1 MASDWWAV
9 KRRDEP
15 TCSRLS
21 LIVLRLAA
29 IVVSIVFTC
38 LIVGQ
43 GAMAQNYPGRPIR
56 VIALS
61 SPGSGPDIIGRL
73 IGSKLTE
80 AWGQQV
86 IVDPR
91 PAATGIVGTEI
102 ASKAAPDG
110 HTLVIVTSQAV
121 IVSVMYEKLP
131 FNLIRDFTPIT
142 LVATTPFILAVH
154 PAVSATSIK
163 ELVALA
169 KSKPGALRYGS
180 GGSGSPPH
188 LSAEIFKSMTGTDML
203 HVPYKGITPAMVD
216 AVAGQVQ
223 MLISVIPA
231 VLPTIKSGRLR
242 ALGVTSAK
250 RTALVPDVPA
260 IAETVPGYE
269 FIGWYSLFAPAKTPT
284 AIVDKLNG
292 EIAKALK
299 TPEFRERFTAL
310 GAEPSTSTPQELG
323 DYLRVQTEKMRKAVQ
338 NSGARPD

>member
-1 MASDWWAV
+1 M
-9 KRRDEP
+9 
-15 TCSRLS
+15 
-21 LIVLRLAA
+21 VLRAAAIAISTVLAGLAA
-29 IVVSIVFTC
+29 
-38 LIVGQ
+38 GQ
-43 GAMAQNYPGRPIR
+43 SVMAQDYPVRPIR
-56 VIALS
+56 IIALS
-61 SPGSGPDIIGRL
+61 SPGSGPDIVGRL
-73 IGSKLTE
+73 IGSKLAE

-102 ASKAAPDG
+102 ASNAAPDG

-131 FNLIRDFTPIT
+131 FNLIRDFAPIT
-142 LVATTPFILAVH
+142 LVASTPFILAVH
-154 PAVSATSIK
+154 PAVPAASIK

-188 LSAEIFKSMTGTDML
+188 LSAEIFKSMTGTNML
-203 HVPYKGITPAMVD
+203 HVPYKGITPAMID
-216 AVAGQVQ
+216 AVAGEVQ

-250 RTALVPDVPA
+250 RTALVPDIPT

-269 FIGWYSLFAPAKTPT
+269 FIGWYSLFAPAKTP
-284 AIVDKLNG
+284 AGIINKLNA
-292 EIAKALK
+292 EIGKSLS
-299 TPEFRERFTAL
+299 TPEFRERFIAL
-310 GAEPSTSTPQELG
+310 GAEPSTSTPQELAA
-323 DYLRVQTEKMRKAVQ
+323 YLRVQTEKMRKAVKD
-338 NSGARPD
+338 SGARPD

>member
-1 MASDWWAV
+1 MLLV
-9 KRRDEP
+9 
-15 TCSRLS
+15 
-21 LIVLRLAA
+21 AA
-29 IVVSIVFTC
+29 ATA
-38 LIVGQ
+38 
-43 GAMAQNYPGRPIR
+43 GAQTYPSKPIR
-56 VIALS
+56 IIALS
-61 SPGSGPDIIGRL
+61 SPGSGPDIVGRL

-91 PAATGIVGTEI
+91 AAATGIVGTEI

-131 FNLIRDFTPIT
+131 YNLIRDFAPIT
-142 LVATTPFILAVH
+142 LVASTPFILAVH
-154 PAVSATSIK
+154 PAVPATSIK

-203 HVPYKGITPAMVD
+203 HVPYKGVTPAMID
-216 AVAGQVQ
+216 TVAGQVQ

-250 RTALVPDVPA
+250 RTALVPYVPT

-269 FIGWYSLFAPAKTPT
+269 FIGWYSLFAPAKTPSG
-284 AIVDKLNG
+284 ILNKLNA
-292 EIAKALK
+292 EIVKALN
-299 TPEFRERFTAL
+299 TPEFRDRFTAL
-310 GAEPSTSTPQELG
+310 GAEPSTSTPQELAA
-323 DYLRVQTEKMRKAVQ
+323 YLRVQTEKMRKAVKD
-338 NSGARPD
+338 SGARPD

>member
-1 MASDWWAV
+1 MFACV
-9 KRRDEP
+9 
-15 TCSRLS
+15 RLS
-21 LIVLRLAA
+21 CRALCIVCPSRPLFFLCVLCVHAVCLSAA
-29 IVVSIVFTC
+29 
-38 LIVGQ
+38 
-43 GAMAQNYPGRPIR
+43 AAAQQSYPARPIR
-56 VIALS
+56 IIALS
-61 SPGSGPDIIGRL
+61 SPGSGPDIVGRL

-91 PAATGIVGTEI
+91 PAATGIVGSEI

-110 HTLVIVTSQAV
+110 HTLLIVTSQAV
-121 IVSVMYEKLP
+121 IVSVMYQKLP
-131 FNLIRDFTPIT
+131 YSLMRDFTPIT
-142 LVATTPFILAVH
+142 LVASTPFILAVH
-154 PAVSATSIK
+154 PAVPATSIK

-169 KSKPGALRYGS
+169 KAKLGALRYGS

-188 LSAEIFKSMTGTDML
+188 LSTEIFKSMTGTDML

-269 FIGWYSLFAPAKTPT
+269 FIGWYSLFAPAKTP
-284 AIVDKLNG
+284 AGIVGKLNA

-310 GAEPSTSTPQELG
+310 GAEPRTSTPQELA
-323 DYLRVQTEKMRKAVQ
+323 DYLRVQTEKMRKAVKE
-338 NSGARPD
+338 SGARPE

>member
-1 MASDWWAV
+1 MSSAF
-9 KRRDEP
+9 
-15 TCSRLS
+15 
-21 LIVLRLAA
+21 
-29 IVVSIVFTC
+29 SI
-38 LIVGQ
+38 
-43 GAMAQNYPGRPIR
+43 AQAYPSRPIR
-56 VIALS
+56 IIALS
-61 SPGSGPDIIGRL
+61 SPGSGPDIVGRL

-91 PAATGIVGTEI
+91 AAATGIVGSEI

-121 IVSVMYEKLP
+121 IVSMMYEKLP
-131 FNLIRDFTPIT
+131 YNLIRDFAPIT
-142 LVATTPFILAVH
+142 LVASTPFILAVH
-154 PAVSATSIK
+154 PAVPATSIK

-169 KSKPGALRYGS
+169 RSKPGALRYGS

-203 HVPYKGITPAMVD
+203 HVPYKGITPAMID
-216 AVAGQVQ
+216 TVAGQVQ
-223 MLISVIPA
+223 LLISVIPA

-250 RTALVPDVPA
+250 RTALVPDVPT

-269 FIGWYSLFAPAKTPT
+269 FIGWYSVFAPAKTP
-284 AIVDKLNG
+284 AGIVNKLNA
-292 EIAKALK
+292 EIVKALA

-310 GAEPSTSTPQELG
+310 GAEPSSSTPQELAA
-323 DYLRVQTEKMRKAVQ
+323 YLRVETGKMRKAVKE
-338 NSGARPD
+338 SGARPD

>member
-1 MASDWWAV
+1 MIAPGPLIGALLLTFAAGATFAQY
-9 KRRDEP
+9 P
-15 TCSRLS
+15 T
-21 LIVLRLAA
+21 
-29 IVVSIVFTC
+29 
-38 LIVGQ
+38 
-43 GAMAQNYPGRPIR
+43 RPIR
-56 VIALS
+56 IIALS
-61 SPGSGPDIIGRL
+61 SPGSGPDIVGRL

-91 PAATGIVGTEI
+91 AAATGIVGTEI

-110 HTLVIVTSQAV
+110 HTLVIITSQAV

-131 FNLIRDFTPIT
+131 FNLIRDFAPIT
-142 LVATTPFILAVH
+142 LVASTPFILAVH
-154 PAVSATSIK
+154 PAVPVTSVK

-203 HVPYKGITPAMVD
+203 HVPYKGITPAMID
-216 AVAGQVQ
+216 TVAGQVQ

-250 RTALVPDVPA
+250 RTALVPDVPT

-269 FIGWYSLFAPAKTPT
+269 FIGWYSLFAPAKTSPGV
-284 AIVDKLNG
+284 INKLNA
-292 EIAKALK
+292 EIVRSLN

-310 GAEPSTSTPQELG
+310 GAEPATSTPQALAA
-323 DYLRVQTEKMRKAVQ
+323 YLREQTEKMRKAVKE
-338 NSGARPD
+338 SGARPD

>member
-1 MASDWWAV
+1 MLSAAAV
-9 KRRDEP
+9 SVPD
-15 TCSRLS
+15 
-21 LIVLRLAA
+21 AA
-29 IVVSIVFTC
+29 
-38 LIVGQ
+38 
-43 GAMAQNYPGRPIR
+43 AQAYPSRPIR

-61 SPGSGPDIIGRL
+61 SPGSGPDIVGRL
-73 IGSKLTE
+73 IGSRLTE

-110 HTLVIVTSQAV
+110 HTLVIVTAQAV

-131 FNLIRDFTPIT
+131 FNLIRDFAPIT
-142 LVATTPFILAVH
+142 LVASTPFILAVH
-154 PAVSATSIK
+154 PAVPATSIK

-203 HVPYKGITPAMVD
+203 HVPYKGVTPAMID
-216 AVAGQVQ
+216 AMAGQVQ

-250 RTALVPDVPA
+250 RTALVPDVPT

-269 FIGWYSLFAPAKTPT
+269 FIGWYSLFAPAKTPPGV
-284 AIVDKLNG
+284 INKLNA
-292 EIAKALK
+292 EIVKSLN

-310 GAEPSTSTPQELG
+310 GAEPATSTPQALAA
-323 DYLRVQTEKMRKAVQ
+323 YLREQTEKMRKAVKD
-338 NSGARPD
+338 SGARPD

>member
-1 MASDWWAV
+1 MIAPGPLIGALLLTFAASA
-9 KRRDEP
+9 
-15 TCSRLS
+15 T
-21 LIVLRLAA
+21 
-29 IVVSIVFTC
+29 F
-38 LIVGQ
+38 
-43 GAMAQNYPGRPIR
+43 AQAYPSRPIR
-56 VIALS
+56 IIALS
-61 SPGSGPDIIGRL
+61 SPGSGPDIVGRL

-91 PAATGIVGTEI
+91 AAATGIVGTEI

-131 FNLIRDFTPIT
+131 FNLIRDFAPIT
-142 LVATTPFILAVH
+142 LVASTPFILAVH
-154 PAVSATSIK
+154 PAVPVTSVK

-203 HVPYKGITPAMVD
+203 HVPYKGITPAMID
-216 AVAGQVQ
+216 TVAGQVQ

-250 RTALVPDVPA
+250 RTALVPDVPT

-269 FIGWYSLFAPAKTPT
+269 FIGWYSLFAPAKTSPGV
-284 AIVDKLNG
+284 INKLNA
-292 EIAKALK
+292 EIVRSLN

-310 GAEPSTSTPQELG
+310 GAEPATSTPQALAA
-323 DYLRVQTEKMRKAVQ
+323 YLREQTEKMRKAVKD
-338 NSGARPD
+338 SGARPD

>member
-1 MASDWWAV
+1 
-9 KRRDEP
+9 
-15 TCSRLS
+15 
-21 LIVLRLAA
+21 
-29 IVVSIVFTC
+29 
-38 LIVGQ
+38 
-43 GAMAQNYPGRPIR
+43 MAQAYPSKPIR
-56 VIALS
+56 IIALS
-61 SPGSGPDIIGRL
+61 SPGSGPDIVGRL

-91 PAATGIVGTEI
+91 AAATGIVGTEI

-131 FNLIRDFTPIT
+131 FNLIRDFAPIT
-142 LVATTPFILAVH
+142 LVASTPFILAVH
-154 PAVSATSIK
+154 PAVPATSVK

-188 LSAEIFKSMTGTDML
+188 LSAEIFKSVTGTDML
-203 HVPYKGITPAMVD
+203 HVPYKGITPAMID
-216 AVAGQVQ
+216 TVAGQVQ

-250 RTALVPDVPA
+250 RTALVPDVPT

-269 FIGWYSLFAPAKTPT
+269 FIGWYSLFAPAKTSPGV
-284 AIVDKLNG
+284 INKLNA
-292 EIAKALK
+292 EIVKSLN

-310 GAEPSTSTPQELG
+310 GAEPATSTPQALAA
-323 DYLRVQTEKMRKAVQ
+323 YLREQTERMRKAVKE
-338 NSGARPD
+338 SGARPD

>member
-1 MASDWWAV
+1 MSS
-9 KRRDEP
+9 
-15 TCSRLS
+15 CS
-21 LIVLRLAA
+21 VFVALRAAAIAISTALAGLAA
-29 IVVSIVFTC
+29 
-38 LIVGQ
+38 GQ
-43 GAMAQNYPGRPIR
+43 GALAQDYPVRPIR
-56 VIALS
+56 IIALS
-61 SPGSGPDIIGRL
+61 SPGSGPDIVGRL
-73 IGSKLTE
+73 IGSKLAE

-102 ASKAAPDG
+102 AANAAPDG

-131 FNLIRDFTPIT
+131 FNLIRDFAPIT
-142 LVATTPFILAVH
+142 LVASTPFILAVH
-154 PAVSATSIK
+154 PAVPAASIK

-203 HVPYKGITPAMVD
+203 HVPYKGITPAMID
-216 AVAGQVQ
+216 AVAGEVQ

-231 VLPTIKSGRLR
+231 VLPTIRSGRLR

-250 RTALVPDVPA
+250 RTALVPDIPT

-269 FIGWYSLFAPAKTPT
+269 FIGWYSLFAPAKTP
-284 AIVDKLNG
+284 AGIINKLNA
-292 EIAKALK
+292 EIGKSLS
-299 TPEFRERFTAL
+299 TPEFRERFIAL
-310 GAEPSTSTPQELG
+310 GAEPSASTPQELAA
-323 DYLRVQTEKMRKAVQ
+323 YLRVQTEKMRKAVKD
-338 NSGARPD
+338 SGARPD